1 MKCQCLQLLYVFFFS
16 APVLRE
22 RVKKAV
28 KVIGAEFHEM

>member
-1 MKCQCLQLLYVFFFS
+1 MFATFMCFFFS